1 MHPLLPRLDDPSS
14 HNAALLYDVCRMT
27 GLPNVSDEK
36 LHKHLERILNS
47 KSFEGVDRLKRFL
60 SFIVA
65 ETLAGRGDQLKEF
78 TVGEQVFDKG
88 AEFDPRSDPIVRVQ
102 AGRLRA
108 RLTRYQLEEGGND
121 EFVIDLPKGGYVPVF
136 RSREVNPPKR
146 KISALLLERNSILVV
161 PFEAG
166 SSSPDL
172 ADLCRGLTQET
183 THALTRVEG
192 LIVTACGDRTLSHVL
207 EQSIAG
213 LYPSAAIIVHGNVQ
227 QRGDKLRVNWQ
238 LIEGTSGRYLWSEAE
253 TFSTSCDP
261 FQLQDTIA
269 EAIVTKIR
277 ESWSE
282 RGWKTREEQ
291 ARKNVAAENLYTQG
305 RYQMEQRTEEGLLL
319 ALSLFKRAIAE
330 ESQFAKAHA
339 GLADAYE
346 LLGHYGVLAPVE
358 VWTKAPSNAGLAVL
372 LDDSCAEAH
381 IALAHVRST
390 QDWDWEGAEHEFRR
404 ALELDPRNPTAHHW
418 YAVSCLAPF
427 GRLDEALDSMQMAR
441 ALAPLSC
448 IIACDCARI
457 HYYRN
462 EYEFAME
469 QCDQAIELNPYFSQ
483 AYWMRGFIQ
492 EQHRDFAKAEAAF
505 SRALQLWPKSR
516 RSKSGLAR
524 VFALM
529 GKKREARQLLEELQ
543 QLSEFAY
550 VSPWE
555 LASVRFA
562 LNDEEAGFEWL
573 KKAFKDRSFELL
585 TIKVDPHFDR
595 LKTNPVFQELARQ
608 LGLP

>member
-1 MHPLLPRLDDPSS
+1 
-14 HNAALLYDVCRMT
+14 MT
-27 GLPNVSDEK
+27 GLAQITDEK
-36 LHKHLERILNS
+36 LHKQLERILNS

-60 SFIVA
+60 RFIVA

-88 AEFDPRSDPIVRVQ
+88 ADFDPRSDPIVRVQ

-108 RLTRYQLEEGGND
+108 RLTRYQLEEGQND
-121 EFVIDLPKGGYVPVF
+121 EIVLELPKGRYVPLF
-136 RSREVNPPKR
+136 RAREANPPKR
-146 KISALLLERNSILVV
+146 RLSAVLLERNSVLVV
-161 PFEAG
+161 PFEHQG
-166 SSSPDL
+166 LDPEL
-172 ADLCRGLTQET
+172 ANLCRSLTQDV
-183 THALTRVEG
+183 THAVTQIEG
-192 LIVTACGDRTLSHVL
+192 LMVIASGDRTLAQVL
-207 EQSIAG
+207 DHSATGVQ
-213 LYPSAAIIVHGNVQ
+213 PPAAILVHGNLQ
-227 QRGDKLRVNWQ
+227 QRGDKLRINWQ
-238 LIEGTSGRYLWSEAE
+238 LIEGTSGRYLWSEAD
-253 TFSTSCDP
+253 TCSTSEDI
-261 FQLQDTIA
+261 FELQDRIA
-269 EAIVTKIR
+269 QAIVAKLR

-282 RGWKTREEQ
+282 HGWKSREEQ
-291 ARKNVAAENLYTQG
+291 SRKNLAAQNLYAQG

-319 ALSLFKRAIAE
+319 AVSLFKRAIAE
-330 ESQFAKAHA
+330 DSQFAKAHA
-339 GLADAYE
+339 GMADAYE

-358 VWTKAPSNAGLAVL
+358 VWTKAPSSAGLAVL
-372 LDDSCAEAH
+372 LDDTCAEAH

-427 GRLDEALDSMQMAR
+427 GRLDEALDSMQVAR

-448 IIACDCARI
+448 IIACDCARV
-457 HYYRN
+457 HYYRG

-483 AYWMRGFIQ
+483 AYWMQGFIQ
-492 EQHRDFAKAEAAF
+492 EHHREFARAETAF
-505 SRALQLWPKSR
+505 NRALQLWPRSR

-524 VFALM
+524 VYALM
-529 GKKREARQLLEELQ
+529 GKRREARQLLHELQ
-543 QLSEFAY
+543 QLSDIAY

-562 LNDEEAGFEWL
+562 LGEEEAGFEWL

-585 TIKVDPHFDR
+585 SIKVDPHFDP
-595 LKTNPVFQELARQ
+595 LKTNPTFQELARQ

>member
-1 MHPLLPRLDDPSS
+1 MTAIP
-14 HNAALLYDVCRMT
+14 NA
-27 GLPNVSDEK
+27 NEEK
-36 LHKHLERILNS
+36 LHKQLERVLNS

-88 AEFDPRSDPIVRVQ
+88 ADFDPRSDPIVRVQ

-108 RLTRYQLEEGGND
+108 RLTRYQLEEGQND
-121 EFVIDLPKGGYVPVF
+121 EIVIELPKGRYVPVF
-136 RSREVNPPKR
+136 RPREVNPPKR
-146 KISALLLERNSILVV
+146 RISAVLLERNSVLVV
-161 PFEAG
+161 PFEAQG
-166 SSSPDL
+166 SDSDL
-172 ADLCRGLTQET
+172 ALLSRGLTQEI

-192 LIVTACGDRTLSHVL
+192 LIVTACGDRTLAQVL
-207 EQSIAG
+207 DQSMVG
-213 LYPSAAIIVHGNVQ
+213 LHPSAAVLVYGNVQ
-227 QRGDKLRVNWQ
+227 HRGDNRRVNWQ
-238 LIEGTSGRYLWSEAE
+238 LIEGNTGRYLWSEAE
-253 TFSTSCDP
+253 THPTSEDP
-261 FQLQDTIA
+261 FELQDRVA
-269 EAIVTKIR
+269 EAVVSKIR

-291 ARKNVAAENLYTQG
+291 ARKNIAAENLYMQG

-319 ALSLFKRAIAE
+319 ALGLFKRAIAE
-330 ESQFAKAHA
+330 DSQFAKAHA

-346 LLGHYGVLAPVE
+346 LLGHYGVLTPVE
-358 VWTKAPSNAGLAVL
+358 VWTKAPSSAGLAVL

-390 QDWDWEGAEHEFRR
+390 QDWDWEAAEHEFRR

-427 GRLDEALDSMQMAR
+427 GRLDEALDSMQVAR
-441 ALAPLSC
+441 ALAPLSS

-483 AYWMRGFIQ
+483 AHWMQGFIH
-492 EQHRDFAKAEAAF
+492 EQHREFTKAEAAF
-505 SRALQLWPKSR
+505 SRALQLWPRSR

-524 VFALM
+524 VFAIM
-529 GKKREARQLLEELQ
+529 GKKREARQLLNELQ

-555 LASVRFA
+555 LASIRFA
-562 LNDEEAGFEWL
+562 LNEEEAGFEWL

-595 LKTNPVFQELARQ
+595 LKANPMFQELARQ